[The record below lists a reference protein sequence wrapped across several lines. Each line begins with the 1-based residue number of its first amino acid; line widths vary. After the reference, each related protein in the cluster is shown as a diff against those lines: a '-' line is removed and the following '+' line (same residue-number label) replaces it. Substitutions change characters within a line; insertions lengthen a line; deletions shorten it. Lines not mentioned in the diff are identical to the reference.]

1 MALERAKAEMQA
13 ANHDFGGHREE
24 ALTACDAAISQLKQ
38 ALQYANQNTP
48 GTPAPPA
55 SP

>member
-24 ALTACDAAISQLKQ
+24 ALTACDNAIAQLKL
-38 ALQYANQNTP
+38 ALQYASQANSPTP
-48 GTPAPPA
+48 TP
-55 SP
+55 